1 MARFLD
7 RHGGR
12 VAVATAFMAHS
23 LIGGSWASRI
33 PAIKHSL
40 DLTDGQLGVALFGMA
55 AGTLMGGRAG
65 AAAARLGPRRVVR
78 AGMPIFAAILVVAP
92 LAGSLAVLTA
102 TMVAFGVVAAMVD
115 ISMNAEA
122 VVVERAA
129 ARPLMSGFHG
139 MWSPGLLG
147 GALGGVAG
155 AALDARPVVQFAI
168 MAAAVA
174 VGSA

>member
-65 AAAARLGPRRVVR
+65 GAVAARLGPRRVVR

-139 MWSPGLLG
+139 MWSLGLLG
-147 GALGGVAG
+147 GALGGVADD
-155 AALDARPVVQFAI
+155 ALEARQGLQV
-168 MAAAVA
+168 
-174 VGSA
+174 